1 MKKRFIYLLFCQ
13 GLKIISYIF
22 FGSSLCFIGILIVSS
37 CVLITSCLFISIS
50 GAAISLILQRSCLFP
65 DYEKSAQESTL
76 TLIENGWNNL
86 AERGI
91 INRDTVLLLI
101 TLMKENAVRQY
112 AGTKRLFFRG
122 LRRNLCTGCIW
133 KCFARSL
140 GEDILKIWFGFR
152 WKPAG
157 TGYKKMPESL

>member
-1 MKKRFIYLLFCQ
+1 MM
-13 GLKIISYIF
+13 
-22 FGSSLCFIGILIVSS
+22 GSVREAESLCDTG
-37 CVLITSCLFISIS
+37 
-50 GAAISLILQRSCLFP
+50 SLLAFGEGRRLGNCFLRKSEKQRSCLFP
-65 DYEKSAQESTL
+65 DYEESAQESTL

>member
-1 MKKRFIYLLFCQ
+1 M
-13 GLKIISYIF
+13 
-22 FGSSLCFIGILIVSS
+22 
-37 CVLITSCLFISIS
+37 
-50 GAAISLILQRSCLFP
+50 
-65 DYEKSAQESTL
+65 
-76 TLIENGWNNL
+76 LIENGWNNL

-112 AGTKRLFFRG
+112 AGTKGLFFRG
-122 LRRNLCTGCIW
+122 LRRNLCTGSIW

-152 WKPAG
+152 WKPS
-157 TGYKKMPESL
+157 GYRVQKNARILIR

>member
-1 MKKRFIYLLFCQ
+1 MLEKKFIYLLFCQ
-13 GLKIISYIF
+13 GLKIISCIF
-22 FGSSLCFIGILIVSS
+22 FGSSLCFIVILIVSS

-50 GAAISLILQRSCLFP
+50 GAVISRILQRSCLFP
-65 DYEKSAQESTL
+65 DYEKSAQESAQESTL
-76 TLIENGWNNL
+76 THIENGWNNL

-101 TLMKENAVRQY
+101 TLMKENAVWQY
-112 AGTKRLFFRG
+112 AGTKGLFFRG

-140 GEDILKIWFGFR
+140 GEDILKI
-152 WKPAG
+152 
-157 TGYKKMPESL
+157 

>member
-13 GLKIISYIF
+13 GLKIISCIF

-37 CVLITSCLFISIS
+37 CVLITSCVFISIS
-50 GAAISLILQRSCLFP
+50 GAVISRILQRSCLFP

-140 GEDILKIWFGFR
+140 GEDILKI
-152 WKPAG
+152 
-157 TGYKKMPESL
+157 